1 MKELKVLERILNLSI
16 QKGVFSS
23 LQEVS
28 EAINCLDAIHRK
40 INSLEQQLQSY
51 QDKGISNA

>member
-28 EAINCLDAIHRK
+28 EAITCLDNINRK
-40 INSLEQQLQSY
+40 IISLEQQLQSY